1 MYWRLAKASS
11 QEAAVTRKDVG
22 WHGLIETEWS
32 NCRKMTASGDTQET
46 GSVGLR
52 MWRRVVKEFSQVS
65 DQNKSGGASS
75 CPKKSGHF
83 QKVEVLGCNTAFL
96 TIISPGQCVSPSL
109 PPLSQPLLSS
119 LQSFL
124 SPLDMP
130 EFGTLINFRSKSI
143 NLIYLPIYTL
153 SALPFHH
160 HHHHHH
166 HQSPKSIIFSFL
178 QILNARQLKQQ
189 IWSYTPSHPLFSVIL
204 F

>member
-1 MYWRLAKASS
+1 M
-11 QEAAVTRKDVG
+11 
-22 WHGLIETEWS
+22 
-32 NCRKMTASGDTQET
+32 
-46 GSVGLR
+46 
-52 MWRRVVKEFSQVS
+52 
-65 DQNKSGGASS
+65 
-75 CPKKSGHF
+75 
-83 QKVEVLGCNTAFL
+83 LGCNTAFL

-124 SPLDMP
+124 SPLDIP

-178 QILNARQLKQQ
+178 QILNTRQLKQQ

-204 F
+204 FWHPSLRQWLEKVLTKRWNGLLRFSYCCSWLTMPWRNRPLFYMLL